1 MRVEVEGAPYSIEC
15 LRRPIMESKITIPK
29 DLCQGEN
36 VENYSA
42 CSGESFKEALKQ
54 FKDYNKVLMIVI
66 DSSDV
71 LFNFVKKHLKEDFV
85 EYRSWNTGNET
96 KATEW
101 LGNKSKKKY
110 LITDEWAVAGFEF
123 DTVILV
129 THFNQQRKELTTVI
143 QRARAKLVVLA
154 IELPVKPKLLSR
166 VTSLFKLT
174 EKNEKSDS
182 NSDESVHD
190 RSAFLSALSVS
201 SASSMRSKSPRNST
215 SLKSFDRS
223 FKTQS
228 LHSEHSTATLTPE
241 SSQDNQRNTISFPI
255 VTYSSQNEYVTI
267 R

>member
-1 MRVEVEGAPYSIEC
+1 MAVEVEGAPYSIKC
-15 LRRPIMESKITIPK
+15 LRRPIMESKITVPK

-66 DSSDV
+66 DSLDE
-71 LFNFVKKHLKEDFV
+71 LFNFVKKHLKKDFV

-101 LGNKSKKKY
+101 LANKSKKKY

-129 THFNQQRKELTTVI
+129 THSNQQSKELSTVI
-143 QRARAKLVVLA
+143 QRARAKLIVISV
-154 IELPVKPKLLSR
+154 ELLVKPSLLSR
-166 VTSLFKLT
+166 VNSLFKLA
-174 EKNEKSDS
+174 ENDDSDS
-182 NSDESVHD
+182 TSDESVHT
-190 RSAFLSALSVS
+190 AFRSALSVS
-201 SASSMRSKSPRNST
+201 SASSMRSRSPRNST
-215 SLKSFDRS
+215 LMKSFDRS
-223 FKTQS
+223 LKTQS
-228 LHSEHSTATLTPE
+228 LHSEHSAATLTPE

>member
-1 MRVEVEGAPYSIEC
+1 MAVEVEGAPYSIKC
-15 LRRPIMESKITIPK
+15 LRRPIMESKITVPK

-42 CSGESFKEALKQ
+42 CSGESFKEAMKQ

-66 DSSDV
+66 DSSGE
-71 LFNFVKKHLKEDFV
+71 LFTFVKKHLKKDFV

-101 LGNKSKKKY
+101 LSNKSMKKY

-129 THFNQQRKELTTVI
+129 THSNQQSKELSTVI
-143 QRARAKLVVLA
+143 QRARAKLILIS
-154 IELPVKPKLLSR
+154 IELLVKPSLLSR
-166 VTSLFKLT
+166 VNSLFKLA
-174 EKNEKSDS
+174 ENDDSDS
-182 NSDESVHD
+182 NSDESV

-223 FKTQS
+223 LKTQS
-228 LHSEHSTATLTPE
+228 LHSEHSAATLTPE

-255 VTYSSQNEYVTI
+255 VTYSSQNEYVDI

>member
-1 MRVEVEGAPYSIEC
+1 MAVEVEGAPYSIKC
-15 LRRPIMESKITIPK
+15 LRRPIMESKITVPK

-42 CSGESFKEALKQ
+42 CSGESFKEAMKQ

-66 DSSDV
+66 DSSGE
-71 LFNFVKKHLKEDFV
+71 LFTFVKKHLKKDFV

-101 LGNKSKKKY
+101 LAKKSKEKY

-129 THFNQQRKELTTVI
+129 THSNQQSKELSTVI
-143 QRARAKLVVLA
+143 QRARAKLILIS
-154 IELPVKPKLLSR
+154 IELLVKPSLLSR
-166 VTSLFKLT
+166 VNSLFKLA
-174 EKNEKSDS
+174 ENDDSDS
-182 NSDESVHD
+182 NSDESV

-223 FKTQS
+223 LKTQS
-228 LHSEHSTATLTPE
+228 LHSEHSAATLTPE
-241 SSQDNQRNTISFPI
+241 SSQENQRNTISFPI